1 MEANCFIT
9 FWALRWQGLKLLNFK
24 YLQKMNKETNVEG
37 LNVSPAIAKPMLAA
51 ALSSEL
57 VIKAKNYAIKCHT
70 ETNHKY
76 DGKPYETHL
85 QMVVDYACKYAYLIG
100 DNVLES
106 VIASAWAHD
115 TIEDCRQTYNDVK
128 TELGIQVAEITYAL
142 TNEKGRSRK
151 ERANSFY
158 YYGIR
163 NTPFAGYVKL
173 CDRLANAKYSKQ
185 QGSKM
190 IEAYRKEHKH
200 FMAELSCVGFKPMW
214 DELSELLS

>member
-1 MEANCFIT
+1 MSNEAQN
-9 FWALRWQGLKLLNFK
+9 GNF
-24 YLQKMNKETNVEG
+24 
-37 LNVSPAIAKPMLAA
+37 AKPMLVA

-100 DNVLES
+100 DNVLEA
-106 VIASAWAHD
+106 VIASAWTHD

-128 TELGIQVAEITYAL
+128 TELGVQVAEITYAL

-158 YYGIR
+158 YDGIR

-173 CDRLANAKYSKQ
+173 CDRLANVQYSYENMSRMYGVYQKENDAFLQ
-185 QGSKM
+185 ALFPNESEMHHYRDIVNDLKM
-190 IEAYRKEHKH
+190 
-200 FMAELSCVGFKPMW
+200 
-214 DELSELLS
+214 LLGYTVLA

>member
-1 MEANCFIT
+1 MLNEAPN
-9 FWALRWQGLKLLNFK
+9 GNF
-24 YLQKMNKETNVEG
+24 
-37 LNVSPAIAKPMLAA
+37 AKPMLVT

-57 VIKAKNYAIKCHT
+57 ITKAKNYAIKCHT

-100 DNVLES
+100 DNVLEA
-106 VIASAWAHD
+106 VIASAWTHD

-128 TELGIQVAEITYAL
+128 TELGVQVAEITYAL

-158 YYGIR
+158 YDGIR

-185 QGSKM
+185 QGSRM

-200 FMAELSCVGFKPMW
+200 FMAELSCVGFQPMW